1 MKKSVIF
8 AIACIALASCN
19 RDIDLYEGPMP
30 QQVSDAEIKANVE
43 KIFGTSFSPDQDW
56 NITTSGKIT
65 MKINTPEVKDVVKVQ
80 ILTTPP
86 FGSNDCNGA
95 LVLNQTDVKYG
106 ETVTLYYDAPKSLSK
121 LYATCVM
128 KDGQQFIQGF
138 NIGEENLTF
147 EPTTGSAK
155 ARQTR
160 ALEQDG
166 LDAAL
171 QAIEDRGILKLYSQE
186 ESYNHYYK
194 NNKTGLTSTQARYLN
209 GWEYDYLYGIDPA
222 NETKMF
228 VDLAPYTPAFTETL
242 RDAFNSYLPNKKPN
256 LDKVR
261 NSGFSTYQNYPLTT
275 GEDPIVMAPVFKDD
289 STYKEITY
297 CDLYYYYFKD
307 EWLNG
312 KSDDEVVAFLKKLPK
327 FKAIDLKYA
336 VYNSGESYKGIGLDD
351 HREIKRFMGFGIV
364 YWGDFNDKNGFV
376 PATGE
381 NGKTGSFKFPQGYK
395 IGFLTRSRD
404 YQEQIDKEKEGQK
417 DKRQGELYGDDRLN
431 AYINTHGHFKSSKL
445 GPNDPRMAWFWCNNL
460 AYLMCET
467 GSDSDF
473 NDMVYQVMGGV
484 LPPPPNDPAVAEYLF
499 CFEDRQLGDYDL
511 NDVVIK
517 GKRDNNTHVT
527 WTVLACGA
535 NDELY
540 IQNIKDKDGNQGKD
554 INNQTE
560 VHKILGSNERVF
572 INTEKNGLYL
582 PPVSETFAVDPKFSF
597 RDAANQP
604 YIKDMTTGGNT
615 IYLAQRG
622 EDPHAIMV
630 PCAMPPEDLAAFY
643 EGKELDPAYR
653 SDYKQFLYP
662 LEKVCVKDAYQ
673 YFNNW
678 GRDNSVLSTV
688 WYMYPDMNKVYVFPT
703 TNP

>member
-8 AIACIALASCN
+8 AIACITLASCS
-19 RDIDLYEGPMP
+19 RDIDLYEGPQP

-43 KIFGTSFSPDQDW
+43 KIFGTSFDPNQDW
-56 NITTSGKIT
+56 NITTSGKVT

-86 FGSNDCNGA
+86 FGSTDCNGA
-95 LVLNQTDVKYG
+95 LVLNQQDVKYG
-106 ETVTLYYDAPKSLSK
+106 ETVTLYYDAPKTLTT
-121 LYATCVM
+121 LYAACVM

-138 NIGEENLTF
+138 NVGEENVVF
-147 EPTTGSAK
+147 EPTTTAAAN

-160 ALEQDG
+160 ALDQEG
-166 LDAAL
+166 LDAELEAL
-171 QAIEDRGILKLYSQE
+171 EATGILKLYNRE

-194 NNKTGLTSTQARYLN
+194 DHKTGLTNDQKKYLN
-209 GWEYDYLYGIDPA
+209 GWENDYLYSIDPA
-222 NETKMF
+222 KEYDMIAGL
-228 VDLAPYTPAFTETL
+228 DPYTETYGNTLKAAF
-242 RDAFNSYLPNKKPN
+242 DAYLPNKVNN
-256 LDKVR
+256 LDKIR
-261 NSGFSTYQNYPLTT
+261 HSNFSTYNNYPLTT

-289 STYKEITY
+289 GEYREITY

-307 EWLNG
+307 EWLNN
-312 KSDDEVVAFLKKLPK
+312 KSDAEVADFLKKLPK
-327 FKAIDLKYA
+327 FKALDLKYA
-336 VYNSGESYKGIGLDD
+336 VGNSGVSYGGTSLNDK
-351 HREIKRFMGFGIV
+351 RELRRFMGVALV
-364 YWGDFNDKNGFV
+364 YWGDFNESDGFLPV
-376 PATGE
+376 YGE
-381 NGKTGSFKFPQGYK
+381 NGITGTFKFPQGYK
-395 IGFLTRSRD
+395 IGFMTRSRD
-404 YQEQIDKEKEGQK
+404 FFEPGHNDG
-417 DKRQGELYGDDRLN
+417 DLRQGELYGDDRLN
-431 AYINTHGHFKSSKL
+431 AYINTHGHFSSSKL
-445 GPNDPRMAWFWCNNL
+445 GDNDPRMAWFWCNNL

-467 GSDSDF
+467 GSDADF

-499 CFEDRQLGDYDL
+499 CFEDRNLGDYDL

-517 GKRDNNTHVT
+517 GKRDDNTHVT

-540 IQNIKDKDGNQGKD
+540 IQNIKNKDGEQGQK
-554 INNQTE
+554 INNETE
-560 VHKILGSNERVF
+560 VHKIFGSNERVF

-582 PPVSETFAVDPKFSF
+582 PPVSEQFEVDQRFSF

-643 EGKELDPAYR
+643 EGKELDPRYR

-662 LEKVCVKDAYQ
+662 LEKVCVSEAYQ

-678 GRDNSVLSTV
+678 GKDNSVLSTV
-688 WYMYPDMNKVYVFPT
+688 WYMYPYMDKVYVFPT

>member
-1 MKKSVIF
+1 MKKVF
-8 AIACIALASCN
+8 LLAITGIALLTSCN
-19 RDIDLYEGPMP
+19 RDIDLYEGP
-30 QQVSDAEIKANVE
+30 QKVSDAEIKAHME
-43 KIFGTSFSPDQDW
+43 SIFGTSFSPDQDW
-56 NITTSGKIT
+56 NITTSGKVT

-80 ILTTPP
+80 ILTAPP

-106 ETVTLYYDAPKSLSK
+106 ETVTLYYDAPKSLTK

-138 NIGEENLTF
+138 NIGEENLAF

-166 LDAAL
+166 LDDAL
-171 QAIEDRGILKLYSQE
+171 ENIERSGILKLYSKDK
-186 ESYNHYYK
+186 SYNHIYREQK
-194 NNKTGLTSTQARYLN
+194 PNNAKLA
-209 GWEYDYLYGIDPA
+209 GWEEDYLYGIDPA

-228 VDLAPYTPAFTETL
+228 VDLDPYTTAFTETL
-242 RDAFNSYLPNKKPN
+242 RDAFNSYLPNKVPN
-256 LDKVR
+256 LDKIR
-261 NSGFSTYQNYPLTT
+261 SSGFSTYMNYPLTT
-275 GEDPIVMAPVFKDD
+275 GEDPVVMAPVFKDD
-289 STYKEITY
+289 GKYMEITY
-297 CDLYYYYFKD
+297 CDLYYYYFKE

-312 KSDDEVVAFLKKLPK
+312 KDNDAVAAFLKKLPK

-336 VYNSGESYKGIGLDD
+336 VLNSGESYQGIGLDD
-351 HREIKRFMGFGIV
+351 EREIKRFMGFGIV
-364 YWGDFNDKNGFV
+364 YWGDFNDANGFV

-381 NGKTGSFKFPQGYK
+381 NGVTGTFKFPQGYK

-404 YQEQIDKEKEGQK
+404 YQAQIDKEKENEK

-431 AYINTHGHFKSSKL
+431 AYINTHGHFASSKL
-445 GPNDPRMAWFWCNNL
+445 GDNDPRMTWFWCNNL

-499 CFEDRQLGDYDL
+499 CFEDRELGDYDL

-517 GKRDNNTHVT
+517 GKRDDNTHVT

-540 IQNIKDKDGNQGKD
+540 IQNIKDKDGNQGQK

-560 VHKILGSNERVF
+560 VHKIFGSDERVF
-572 INTEKNGLYL
+572 INTVKNGLYL
-582 PPVSETFAVDPKFSF
+582 PPVSEQFVVDPKFSF
-597 RDAANQP
+597 RDTYYQP

-673 YFNNW
+673 YFNKW
-678 GRDNSVLSTV
+678 GRDNTVLSTV
-688 WYMYPDMNKVYVFPT
+688 WYMYPDMNKVYVFP
-703 TNP
+703 NQ